1 MSFPVRFTANSVPS
15 VFCLLSIMTALVN
28 QPVKSNEGKEP
39 DHRRNELGE
48 GSQFEVLAQV
58 TERVWFG
65 SEPVAPESFRELR
78 ELGIKYVVSVDGAT
92 PKVEAAR
99 REGLRYV
106 HIPFGYDGIPEVSAL
121 SLARVMREAG
131 GDPVFI
137 HCHHGKHRGPAGAAI
152 ACRAADSD
160 FTSEDAVEL
169 IRGAGTSPDYD
180 GLWRDVEAF
189 EPPSGFVTW
198 PNLVEV
204 AEMNSL
210 TEAMASMGRAFD
222 HLKLLEKSQWETL
235 ESHPD
240 LVSVNEAVLVWEA
253 LKESRRLDAGEYP
266 EEYLIWM
273 KKSEKV
279 AHDLVESLRSK
290 DDSEADRHFAS
301 LRTSCKQCHREYRD

>member
-1 MSFPVRFTANSVPS
+1 MSTPVRCAASAIPFLSG
-15 VFCLLSIMTALVN
+15 LLSIMVALATLSVN
-28 QPVKSNEGKEP
+28 SSEKKTYDREKDEASSESK
-39 DHRRNELGE
+39 
-48 GSQFEVLAQV
+48 FEVLAQV
-58 TERVWFG
+58 TDQIWFG

-160 FTSEDAVEL
+160 FTSKDAVKL

-204 AEMNSL
+204 AEMDSL

-222 HLKLLEKSQWETL
+222 HLKLLEKSQWETP

-290 DDSEADRHFAS
+290 EGSEADRHFAS
-301 LRTSCKQCHREYRD
+301 LKTSCKQCHREYRD